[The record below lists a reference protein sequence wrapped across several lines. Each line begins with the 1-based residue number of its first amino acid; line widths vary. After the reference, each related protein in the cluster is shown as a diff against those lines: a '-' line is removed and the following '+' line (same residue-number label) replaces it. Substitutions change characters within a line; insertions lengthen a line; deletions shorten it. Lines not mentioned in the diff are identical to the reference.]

1 MSTNGHSVSTNAKAI
16 ADLRAEIGGAIT
28 KIGITLKEEQTKNA
42 TIGNRG
48 RIKPLGPADVDSI
61 QDLVL
66 EIDNKLNG
74 YDESTNQKLRVSR
87 YSRNLK
93 R

>member
-1 MSTNGHSVSTNAKAI
+1 MNGNSVSTNAKAI

-28 KIGITLKEEQTKNA
+28 RIGITLKEEQTKNA
-42 TIGNRG
+42 IIGNCG
-48 RIKPLGPADVDSI
+48 KFQPLGPAEVDSI